1 MSTEN
6 CIEKHYVYLGREKG
20 ADGYCSLSYIDHM
33 DPKPSKQVNKT
44 TTKPTTAHKYITSKA
59 SVILLLM

>member
-20 ADGYCSLSYIDHM
+20 AAGGLSLSYIDHM
-33 DPKPSKQVNKT
+33 DPKLSEQVN
-44 TTKPTTAHKYITSKA
+44 SEC
-59 SVILLLM
+59 